1 MYLIIQFLFVR
12 IMLIITLCNA
22 LSNPMIVSVHATGK
36 IKRFQ
41 MLEGGV
47 LLLIFPVAYLC
58 LKLGMLPR
66 TVFIVHLLIEII
78 AQFVRVWVVCPM
90 IKMNKHDYL
99 INVIKPI
106 LKVSFCSSLVPI
118 GLYLYLPSHLYS
130 AVFIILSCPL
140 CTLIMVYL
148 NLSVVE
154 KRILKRKY
162 MLWIKSK
169 RLSNI
174 RF

>member
-1 MYLIIQFLFVR
+1 
-12 IMLIITLCNA
+12 
-22 LSNPMIVSVHATGK
+22 MIVSVHATGK

-118 GLYLYLPSHLYS
+118 QCCVYNFVLSIVYINYGISE
-130 AVFIILSCPL
+130 FICCGKENIEKK
-140 CTLIMVYL
+140 IY
-148 NLSVVE
+148 VVD
-154 KRILKRKY
+154 
-162 MLWIKSK
+162 
-169 RLSNI
+169 
-174 RF
+174 

>member
-1 MYLIIQFLFVR
+1 
-12 IMLIITLCNA
+12 MLIITLCNA

-99 INVIKPI
+99 INVIKSDI
-106 LKVSFCSSLVPI
+106 KGLFLFFFSSYWTLFISSL
-118 GLYLYLPSHLYS
+118 S
-130 AVFIILSCPL
+130 FIQCCVYNFVLS
-140 CTLIMVYL
+140 IVYI
-148 NLSVVE
+148 NYGISEFICCGKENIEKKIYVVD
-154 KRILKRKY
+154 
-162 MLWIKSK
+162 
-169 RLSNI
+169 
-174 RF
+174 

>member
-1 MYLIIQFLFVR
+1 
-12 IMLIITLCNA
+12 MLIITLCNA

-118 GLYLYLPSHLYS
+118 GLYLYLPLIYT
-130 AVFIILSCPL
+130 VL
-140 CTLIMVYL
+140 CL
-148 NLSVVE
+148 
-154 KRILKRKY
+154 
-162 MLWIKSK
+162 
-169 RLSNI
+169 
-174 RF
+174 

>member
-1 MYLIIQFLFVR
+1 MRELLYGITEIIARIHNYIMHMNDRFEYDFSDKDLHFLV
-12 IMLIITLCNA
+12 IGILGML
-22 LSNPMIVSVHATGK
+22 M
-36 IKRFQ
+36 
-41 MLEGGV
+41 
-47 LLLIFPVAYLC
+47 IFPVAYLC

>member
-1 MYLIIQFLFVR
+1 
-12 IMLIITLCNA
+12 MLIITLCNA

-78 AQFVRVWVVCPM
+78 AQFVRVWVVCP
-90 IKMNKHDYL
+90 I
-99 INVIKPI
+99 
-106 LKVSFCSSLVPI
+106 SSL
-118 GLYLYLPSHLYS
+118 S
-130 AVFIILSCPL
+130 FIQCCVYNFVLS
-140 CTLIMVYL
+140 IVYI
-148 NLSVVE
+148 NYGISEFICCGKENIEKKIYVVD
-154 KRILKRKY
+154 
-162 MLWIKSK
+162 
-169 RLSNI
+169 
-174 RF
+174 

>member
-1 MYLIIQFLFVR
+1 MTVWHIR
-12 IMLIITLCNA
+12 DECRKSAECGTGSSTENTSGRNE
-22 LSNPMIVSVHATGK
+22 LS
-36 IKRFQ
+36 
-41 MLEGGV
+41 GV